1 MKTQIWIISQIAIDV
16 IMVLVL
22 FWFMRLQRRRQL
34 DWQEQEQ
41 VIEKSEAILSEM
53 RDISRSLEK
62 NLEDK
67 KELSRRILDQL
78 DQGLKRAEESYHQ
91 ISEMIPHSGSNRMQ
105 QQSPVQQR
113 EHTRSS
119 VLTLLE
125 KGLTKEEIARHLNI
139 SVGEIELL
147 IKLDSA
153 RNNR

>member
-1 MKTQIWIISQIAIDV
+1 MKTQIWIFSQIAIDV
-16 IMVLVL
+16 ILVLVL

-34 DWQEQEQ
+34 DWQEQEA
-41 VIEKSEAILSEM
+41 VIQKSEVILSEM

-78 DQGLKRAEESYHQ
+78 EQGLKRAEESYHQ
-91 ISEMIPHSGSNRMQ
+91 ISEIIPNSGGRM
-105 QQSPVQQR
+105 PQQR

-119 VLTLLE
+119 VLALLE
-125 KGLTKEEIARHLNI
+125 KGLSKEEIARHLNI

-147 IKLDSA
+147 IKLDTA